1 MPANSAVCDRCR
13 ILLTADH
20 VLREGATL
28 CYRCAY
34 WLLQADDLAAA
45 GAPARPRP
53 QGRRTRSGSSR
64 CPSTAPFSPVPRSP
78 PAASAATGRAA
89 EAPADPRQPAALR
102 LGALGPPRRPEAR
115 TLAERARPH

>member
-28 CYRCAY
+28 CYRCAC
-34 WLLQADDLAAA
+34 WLLQVDDLAAA

-53 QGRRTRSGSSR
+53 QGRRTRSGV
-64 CPSTAPFSPVPRSP
+64 FPVPLDRSVFSSSAV
-78 PAASAATGRAA
+78 AARRQRRHRAA
-89 EAPADPRQPAALR
+89 A
-102 LGALGPPRRPEAR
+102 
-115 TLAERARPH
+115 